1 MANIRILVVADKSM
15 SDVDDDIGVA
25 HLPGG
30 TCSGYETLCGACDT
44 DRAYKDS
51 VGRVT
56 CKGCLDMARSVMEN
70 MTDAEIKELRP
81 KRRKRRVVGVGE
93 ETCQK

>member
-1 MANIRILVVADKSM
+1 MANIRILVSGDKAM
-15 SDVDDDIGVA
+15 SDDQDDIGVA

-44 DRAYKDS
+44 ARAYKDA

-56 CKGCLDMARSVMEN
+56 CKNCLDMARSVVEN
-70 MTDAEIKELRP
+70 MTDAEIKQLRN
-81 KRRKRRVVGVGE
+81 KKA
-93 ETCQK
+93 

>member
-1 MANIRILVVADKSM
+1 MANIRILVVVDKSM

-44 DRAYKDS
+44 GRAYKDS

-81 KRRKRRVVGVGE
+81 KRRKRRAVAVGE
-93 ETCQK
+93 R